1 MILGTVSLLDKNV
14 AVPSPRVVKL
24 GVVSHLSGPGCR
36 LGLRLRLWCFTST
49 QTIRLIRDGRMAVGE
64 EEGRIHTY
72 RYTVTT
78 RMTPA
83 LYTYRYTVTTGM
95 TPALYTCRYTVTT
108 GMTPASCIVYLSLH
122 CHHQNDPCIIYLSL
136 HCHHRNDS
144 CILHYIS
151 VVTLS
156 PPE

>member
-1 MILGTVSLLDKNV
+1 MMILGTVSLLDKNV

-95 TPALYTCRYTVTT
+95 TPA
-108 GMTPASCIVYLSLH
+108 S
-122 CHHQNDPCIIYLSL
+122 CIIYLS
-136 HCHHRNDS
+136 
-144 CILHYIS
+144 
-151 VVTLS
+151 
-156 PPE
+156 